1 MEIMFLNRLLLTH
14 FKNYDFQDIALS
26 PGFNCFFGHNGMGKT
41 NLLDAVYFLC
51 MTKSHFGLPDSAV
64 IQWENEFMRLEGHFT
79 VQGKAEKIVAK
90 IAPKKIKTLER
101 QGAPYERLSDHI
113 GLLPIVFI
121 APDDT
126 ELLTEGSETRRRFM
140 DNTLS
145 QLNPVYLR
153 ELLLYNRV
161 LLQRNTLLRQM
172 ADRAKSDTALL
183 DVYSEQLLQP
193 GQYVFEQ
200 RKAFSAQFSEI
211 FLHFY
216 RIISKEAE
224 TAGIRYQSALS
235 DHALDWLLRQNLDK
249 DLALQR
255 TSAGIHRDDLEC
267 LIEGAPVK
275 RFASQGQR
283 KSYLIA
289 LKLAQYELLR
299 TAKGV
304 SPILLLDDLFDKL
317 DPQRTAQLLDLLG
330 GESFGQIFITDTQA
344 ARVSALLPSLGKPY
358 RLFEVQ
364 KGGIQLTAESASN

>member
-1 MEIMFLNRLLLTH
+1 MFLNRLLLTQ
-14 FKNYDFQDIALS
+14 FKNYAFQDISLS
-26 PGFNCFFGHNGMGKT
+26 PGFNCLFGHNGMGKT

-51 MTKSHFGLPDSAV
+51 MTKSHFGLPDSSV
-64 IQWENEFMRLEGHFT
+64 IQWESEFMRLEGHFIL
-79 VQGKAEKIVAK
+79 QEKAEKIVAK
-90 IAPKKIKTLER
+90 VAPKKVKTLER
-101 QGAPYERLSDHI
+101 QGVPYERLSDHI

-153 ELLLYNRV
+153 ELLLYNRI
-161 LLQRNTLLRQM
+161 LLQRNALLRQM
-172 ADRAKSDTALL
+172 AESHKKNTALL
-183 DVYSEQLLQP
+183 DVYSEQLIKP

-200 RKAFSAQFSEI
+200 RKAFAAQFSEI
-211 FLHFY
+211 FLDFY
-216 RIISKEAE
+216 RIISNQAE
-224 TAGIRYQSALS
+224 SAGIRYQSALS
-235 DHALDWLLRQNLDK
+235 DHAFGGLLQQNLDK

-267 LIEGAPVK
+267 LIEGMPVK
-275 RFASQGQR
+275 KFASQGQR

-299 TAKGV
+299 TSKGV

-317 DPQRTAQLLDLLG
+317 DPQRTAQLLELLG

-344 ARVSALLPSLGKPY
+344 ARVSTLLPSLSKSY

-364 KGGIQLTAESASN
+364 KGGIQLIAESPSN